1 MHELLVSRG
10 FVRRADAEDLA
21 EVKAK
26 EAIAD
31 EAAAAKK
38 KERAEAAAKRR
49 LERANGR
56 PDEGD
61 AKARAAE
68 VRAAMDEK
76 RKFDAAKREA
86 RESETGGSGEL

>member
-49 LERANGR
+49 LERGKDR
-56 PDEGD
+56 PDKG
-61 AKARAAE
+61 AAQ
-68 VRAAMDEK
+68 VGA
-76 RKFDAAKREA
+76 EA
-86 RESETGGSGEL
+86 QCVYLVPTMYMCIDHPET